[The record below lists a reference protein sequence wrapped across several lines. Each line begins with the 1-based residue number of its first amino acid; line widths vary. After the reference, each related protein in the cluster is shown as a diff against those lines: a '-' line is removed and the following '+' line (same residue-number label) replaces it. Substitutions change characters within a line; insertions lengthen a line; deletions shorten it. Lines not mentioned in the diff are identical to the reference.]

1 MKLRR
6 ELPEFMRGDE
16 VLARSPH
23 TGWYYRR
30 LIEDFLG
37 SFKYRISF
45 KDVEIVPREDIIF
58 IQSATYEVTN
68 EFLEVQKFELN
79 HLKYFFMRRF

>member
-6 ELPEFMRGDE
+6 ELPELMRGDE
-16 VLARSPH
+16 VLARCPH

-45 KDVEIVPREDIIF
+45 KDLEIVPREDIIY
-58 IQSATYEVTN
+58 IKPATFEVN
-68 EFLEVQKFELN
+68 DLLNVLESEAS
-79 HLKYFFMRRF
+79 FFFN